1 MFNSTSD
8 TKGTKDEETELTIA
22 FNNMLLL
29 VTLMRGLPQDSGRK
43 KKTKLPPPTITTKTL
58 ARVDLRENTGE
69 DTEKELRCCFH
80 GCF

>member
-22 FNNMLLL
+22 FNMLLL
-29 VTLMRGLPQDSGRK
+29 VTLMRGLSQDSGRK
-43 KKTKLPPPTITTKTL
+43 KKKLPPPTITTKTL

-80 GCF
+80 GVSF